1 MIIAHGKMGIDKIIQ
16 NLERSANP
24 TDDLLRLWSI
34 ERESTVEE
42 LIEFVREDGMDRD
55 DAATI
60 LEDLLRTK
68 ISNVSGIVYWNCV
81 VVVELESGLLM
92 VFQFFFDTPVP

>member
-1 MIIAHGKMGIDKIIQ
+1 MIIAHEKMGIDKIIQ

-68 ISNVSGIVYWNCV
+68 ISNVSGVVYWNCV
-81 VVVELESGLLM
+81 VVVELEGSLLM